1 MGSAEK
7 ICSETRSGGRG
18 DIPWS
23 DSARGVRGEAMP
35 AKEGGSEAAAGS
47 AGERSSGMG
56 GSAISSG
63 GGGRTL
69 KAAPKG
75 PTQLSTV

>member
-1 MGSAEK
+1 MS
-7 ICSETRSGGRG
+7 
-18 DIPWS
+18 
-23 DSARGVRGEAMP
+23 
-35 AKEGGSEAAAGS
+35 AKEGESEAAAGS
-47 AGERSSGMG
+47 AGERSSGIG